1 MSFSRRSFLA
11 SAGAAGLG
19 SLLPR
24 DAWALAR
31 HYAANYHSLAAHRV
45 PQWYNDAKFGIFIH
59 FGVYSVPEFANPG
72 DLAEWY
78 WFHLTHP
85 DNDDGATL
93 RHHRKTWG
101 EHFEYD
107 QFIPRFK
114 AEHFDPVSWVR
125 FFEDAGA
132 KYFVLTTKHHD
143 GFANFHTRLSN
154 RNAVMMGPKRDIL
167 GSLFAAARTHTNL
180 KCGSYY
186 SVGEFFNPSIPRP
199 PFNAYSY
206 APVPYTGYLR
216 TPAYVEFMHAQMR
229 ELIDGYDP
237 DILWGDGAFLAPDNI
252 APYWHDAATIAYYYN
267 HAQNRANPKDV
278 VVNNRFMII
287 SPDGDPWGDFG
298 TPEQYTLK
306 TLEASKWETCQT
318 FAGSWGFN
326 ANEPVSSYKTA
337 GDIVRLLVDAVSKNG
352 NLLFNIGPRHDGT
365 ISKAMQDRLLGV
377 GAWLRING
385 EAIYSSHYWKQPEDG
400 KVRFTT
406 KPGKFYM
413 TALEWPG
420 QTLRINAPIPL
431 HDDTKIRLLGSDGPP
446 IEWMRDGKAIVLQ
459 MPHAGPNATRSK
471 DAYTFEFEY
480 KGA

>member
-19 SLLPR
+19 AVMPR
-24 DAWALAR
+24 PVWAGATNF
-31 HYAANYHSLAAHRV
+31 AANYESLSVHRV
-45 PQWYNDAKFGIFIH
+45 PQWYSDAKFGIFIH
-59 FGVYSVPEFANPG
+59 FGVYSVPAFATPG
-72 DLAEWY
+72 GPAEWY

-93 RHHRKTWG
+93 RYHRATWG
-101 EHFEYD
+101 ERFEYD
-107 QFIPRFK
+107 KFIPMFR
-114 AEHFDPVSWVR
+114 AEQFDPVSWVR
-125 FFEDAGA
+125 LFEDAGA
-132 KYFVLTTKHHD
+132 KYFVITSKHHE

-154 RNAVMMGPKRDIL
+154 RNAVAMGPKRDIV
-167 GSLFAAARTHTNL
+167 GSLFAAARTHTGL
-180 KCGSYY
+180 KCGAYY

-199 PFNAYSY
+199 PFNAYTY
-206 APVPYTGYLR
+206 AHVPYTGYLQ
-216 TPAYVEFMHAQMR
+216 TADYVNFMHAQMR

-237 DILWGDGAFLAPDNI
+237 DVLWGDGAFLAPDNVV
-252 APYWHDAATIAYYYN
+252 PYWHDAAIIAYYYN
-267 HAQNRANPKDV
+267 HARNRAHPKDV
-278 VVNNRFMII
+278 VVNNRFMVF
-287 SPDGDPWGDFG
+287 SPDGKWWGDFG

-326 ANEPVSSYKTA
+326 AQEPVSSYKTTA
-337 GDIVRLLVDAVSKNG
+337 DIIRLLVDAVSKNG

-365 ISKAMQDRLLGV
+365 ISEPMQERLRGV

-385 EAIYSSHYWKQPEDG
+385 EAIYGSHYWKQPEDG

-420 QTLRINAPIPL
+420 QALRIGAPIPV
-431 HDDTKIRLLGSDGPP
+431 HGDTKIRLLGSDGPP
-446 IEWMRDGKAIVLQ
+446 IAWTREGAGIVLE
-459 MPHAGPNATRSK
+459 MPQAGPRATQSK
-471 DAYTFEFEY
+471 DAYTFTFEY
-480 KGA
+480 PSA